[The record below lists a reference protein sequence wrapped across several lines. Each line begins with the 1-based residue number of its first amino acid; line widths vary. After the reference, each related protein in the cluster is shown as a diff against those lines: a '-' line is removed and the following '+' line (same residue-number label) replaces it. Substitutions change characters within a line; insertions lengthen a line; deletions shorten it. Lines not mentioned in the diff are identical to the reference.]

1 MTSGGPWMASAWR
14 GARSLPG
21 WLRSGLAIPLALGLL
36 ALLLVAVPD
45 RAKQPLVGPEGW
57 VVSEGG
63 FVPASG
69 DAREIPRS
77 LMDHPDS
84 RFWTSWTPEG
94 RREGRLSTVPFE
106 LPKRGL
112 AVPIRG
118 FPGAE
123 GIRLEAT
130 CVATGERRVIAW
142 ARTNSEWGI
151 ASFRPGQDW
160 CLPDRLVT
168 LDVEARTQQH
178 ELAIG
183 PPFKISWQY
192 QLKTSALQAAAF
204 LYLAWMMMTGI
215 AWWLY
220 QGLGR
225 LGSQPLRAAATL
237 AGFGV
242 ISYAAFFV
250 FWYSPLAGALLAGAL
265 GLAGLAGFVGFA
277 RPGAA
282 QGSRFATPG
291 WLPSSAWLWLVVALA
306 VLFVFR
312 LPEVNAGPW
321 SPNARFEPASWSSD
335 NQLPMRIGQMLAKG
349 RMDATDW
356 MGAWQVSDRPPLS
369 YGWHAVFSRLFGT
382 HLAWPDGAYL
392 LFQHAWPVGV
402 LLNTLWAPVLLLMA
416 RRASGSHAMSLG
428 IVAAALFSPFLLF
441 NSGYIWPKLLS
452 AAFGITAAW
461 LLFGIG
467 RGAGKHL
474 PLRGDDTA
482 FVLAALLSALALQ
495 SHGGAVFGVL
505 AMLVLTP
512 WLRGWPS
519 LRAMAI
525 SALVCTAVLGPW
537 MLYQKLVDPP
547 GNALL
552 KFAFA
557 GTFGFGEEHI
567 GVLDTIRRAYADM
580 TPSSWLQAKA
590 EALGIIVAGGGQCGI
605 GEHNVAQSLMGKW
618 RSRDFLYVVPS
629 MVLLLCGALLGRL
642 MPRAASAPGPGAG
655 LWLAWSVLAVLAGLL
670 LTLDC
675 HINHHQSYQALLAAH
690 LGLLLVTARNPLA
703 FKGTLAVAIGY
714 GLVVWVWDPVGYFA
728 SLDASAWWV
737 LGTALLLFPRLLP
750 DAVQAHAG
758 PRTKAALS

>member
-1 MTSGGPWMASAWR
+1 MTFPGRGKSGAVRKALSA
-14 GARSLPG
+14 GG
-21 WLRSGLAIPLALGLL
+21 WLRSGLAIPLALALL
-36 ALLLVAVPD
+36 ALFVVAIPD
-45 RAKQPLVGPEGW
+45 RDKQPLVGPGGW
-57 VVSEGG
+57 VAGEGG
-63 FVPASG
+63 FVPSSG
-69 DAREIPRS
+69 DARELPRS
-77 LMDHPDS
+77 LMDHPDT
-84 RFWTSWTPEG
+84 RFWSSWTPEG

-106 LPKRGL
+106 LPKRGF

-130 CVATGERRVIAW
+130 CVATGERRVIAR

-151 ASFRPGQDW
+151 ASFRPGPDW

-168 LDVEARTQQH
+168 LDVEARTQRH

-192 QLKTSALQAAAF
+192 QVKSSALQAAAY
-204 LYLAWMMMTGI
+204 LYLAWMMMAGVLW
-215 AWWLY
+215 ALY
-220 QGLGR
+220 RCLGR
-225 LGSQPLRAAATL
+225 VGSESLRAAATL

-250 FWYSPLAGALLAGAL
+250 FWASPLAGALLAGLL
-265 GLAGLAGFVGFA
+265 GLLGLAGFVALVGQA
-277 RPGAA
+277 GGPGGTVAA
-282 QGSRFATPG
+282 PA
-291 WLPSSAWLWLVVALA
+291 WLRGSAWLWLLVALA
-306 VLFVFR
+306 IVFVFR

-321 SPNARFEPASWSSD
+321 SPNGRFDPASWSSD
-335 NQLPMRIGQMLAKG
+335 NQLPIRIGQMLAKG
-349 RMDATDW
+349 NLQDTSW

-369 YGWHAVFSRLFGT
+369 YGWHAVFNRLFGT
-382 HLAWPDGAYL
+382 RLAWTDGAYL
-392 LFQHAWPVGV
+392 LFQHAWPVGI

-416 RRASGSHAMSLG
+416 RRATGSHALSLG
-428 IVAAALFSPFLLF
+428 IVAGAFFSPFLVF

-467 RGAGKHL
+467 RGGDRRL

-505 AMLVLTP
+505 AMLLLTP

-557 GTFGFGEEHI
+557 GTFGFGEEHV

-590 EALGIIVAGGGQCGI
+590 EALRILVVGGGQCGI
-605 GEHNVAQSLMGKW
+605 GEHNVARSLMGSW

-629 MVLLLCGALLGRL
+629 MVLLLGGALFGRL
-642 MPRAASAPGPGAG
+642 LPRAASAPGPGAG
-655 LWLAWSVLAVLAGLL
+655 LWLAWAVLAVLVGLL

-690 LGLLLVTARNPLA
+690 LGLLLVAARNPLA
-703 FKGTLAVAIGY
+703 FRGTLAVAIGY
-714 GLVVWVWDPVGYFA
+714 GLVVWVWDSLGSFA
-728 SLDASAWWV
+728 SLDGSAWVV
-737 LGTALLLFPRLLP
+737 LALVLLLMPRLQEL
-750 DAVQAHAG
+750 AG
-758 PRTKAALS
+758 PAHPPGQAP